1 MWGGG
6 RGSKIV
12 MISSSFFFL
21 ILPSS
26 FFFFFPCLFLFNDG
40 MVWRKSNL
48 LNHWLHFVW
57 LQKDFFFCLMLF
69 FVFPYSEL
77 TQISLEGSIPFYHH
91 ITCVY
96 ISLAMDFYRGG
107 NKLQKNIILQS
118 PKNKKNMFFIQS
130 KSTCLRS

>member
-6 RGSKIV
+6 RGSKII
-12 MISSSFFFL
+12 MISFFL

-26 FFFFFPCLFLFNDG
+26 FFFFFSCLSLFNDG

-48 LNHWLHFVW
+48 LNHSLHFLW
-57 LQKDFFFCLMLF
+57 LQKDLMLF

-118 PKNKKNMFFIQS
+118 PKNKKNMFLIQS

>member
-6 RGSKIV
+6 RGSKIL
-12 MISSSFFFL
+12 MISSFFF
-21 ILPSS
+21 S
-26 FFFFFPCLFLFNDG
+26 FFFL
-40 MVWRKSNL
+40 
-48 LNHWLHFVW
+48 LHFFSSSRVCFCSMMEW
-57 LQKDFFFCLMLF
+57 FGGNQICSITHYIFFDFKKTFFCLMLF

>member
-12 MISSSFFFL
+12 MISFFL
-21 ILPSS
+21 NFAFVI
-26 FFFFFPCLFLFNDG
+26 FFLLLVFVFVQRWNGLEEIKFAQSLITFSLTSKRLNVVLF
-40 MVWRKSNL
+40 
-48 LNHWLHFVW
+48 
-57 LQKDFFFCLMLF
+57 
-69 FVFPYSEL
+69 FPYSEL

>member
-12 MISSSFFFL
+12 MISFFFKFCL
-21 ILPSS
+21 RHFFYSS
-26 FFFFFPCLFLFNDG
+26 RVCLCSTMESFGGNQICSITHYIFF
-40 MVWRKSNL
+40 
-48 LNHWLHFVW
+48 
-57 LQKDFFFCLMLF
+57 DFKKTFFCLMLF

>member
-1 MWGGG
+1 MMEWFGGNQIC
-6 RGSKIV
+6 SITDY
-12 MISSSFFFL
+12 IFF
-21 ILPSS
+21 
-26 FFFFFPCLFLFNDG
+26 
-40 MVWRKSNL
+40 
-48 LNHWLHFVW
+48 
-57 LQKDFFFCLMLF
+57 DFKKTFFCLMLF

-77 TQISLEGSIPFYHH
+77 TQISPEGSIPFYHA

-96 ISLAMDFYRGG
+96 ISLAMAFYRGG

>member
-12 MISSSFFFL
+12 MVSFFLNFAFFIFFSSSRVCLCSMMEWFGGNQICSITDYIFFDFKKT
-21 ILPSS
+21 
-26 FFFFFPCLFLFNDG
+26 FF
-40 MVWRKSNL
+40 S
-48 LNHWLHFVW
+48 
-57 LQKDFFFCLMLF
+57 CLMLF

-77 TQISLEGSIPFYHH
+77 TQISLEGSIPFYHG

-96 ISLAMDFYRGG
+96 ISLAMAFYRGG

>member
-12 MISSSFFFL
+12 MISFFL
-21 ILPSS
+21 NFAFFIFFSS
-26 FFFFFPCLFLFNDG
+26 SRVCLCSMMEWFGGNQICSITDYIFFYFKKTFF
-40 MVWRKSNL
+40 S
-48 LNHWLHFVW
+48 
-57 LQKDFFFCLMLF
+57 CLMLF

-77 TQISLEGSIPFYHH
+77 TQISLEGSIPFYHA

>member
-1 MWGGG
+1 
-6 RGSKIV
+6 
-12 MISSSFFFL
+12 MISFFLNFAFFIFFSSSRVFFFGSMMEWFGGNQ
-21 ILPSS
+21 ICSITDYI
-26 FFFFFPCLFLFNDG
+26 FF
-40 MVWRKSNL
+40 
-48 LNHWLHFVW
+48 
-57 LQKDFFFCLMLF
+57 DFKKTFFCLMLF

-77 TQISLEGSIPFYHH
+77 TQISPEGSIPFYHA

>member
-12 MISSSFFFL
+12 MISFFFKFCL
-21 ILPSS
+21 RHFFSS
-26 FFFFFPCLFLFNDG
+26 SRVCLCSTMEWFGGNQICSITHYIFF
-40 MVWRKSNL
+40 
-48 LNHWLHFVW
+48 
-57 LQKDFFFCLMLF
+57 DFKKTFFCLMLF

-107 NKLQKNIILQS
+107 NKLQKKYYFTI
-118 PKNKKNMFFIQS
+118 S
-130 KSTCLRS
+130 KEYEKHVFHTK

>member
-1 MWGGG
+1 MSGGG

-12 MISSSFFFL
+12 MISFFL
-21 ILPSS
+21 NFAFVIFFLLP
-26 FFFFFPCLFLFNDG
+26 
-40 MVWRKSNL
+40 V
-48 LNHWLHFVW
+48 FVFVQW
-57 LQKDFFFCLMLF
+57 WNGLEEIKFAQSLITFSLTSKRLFFCLMLF

-77 TQISLEGSIPFYHH
+77 TQISLEGSIPFYHA

>member
-12 MISSSFFFL
+12 MISLFFKFCLRHFSSSSRVCLCSTMEWFGGNQICSITHYIFFDF
-21 ILPSS
+21 
-26 FFFFFPCLFLFNDG
+26 
-40 MVWRKSNL
+40 RKT
-48 LNHWLHFVW
+48 
-57 LQKDFFFCLMLF
+57 FFCLMLF

-118 PKNKKNMFFIQS
+118 PKKKKNMFFIQS

>member
-12 MISSSFFFL
+12 MISFFL
-21 ILPSS
+21 NFAFVI
-26 FFFFFPCLFLFNDG
+26 FF
-40 MVWRKSNL
+40 L
-48 LNHWLHFVW
+48 LLVFVFVQRW
-57 LQKDFFFCLMLF
+57 NGLEEIKFAQSLITFSLTSKRLFFCLMLF

>member
-1 MWGGG
+1 
-6 RGSKIV
+6 
-12 MISSSFFFL
+12 
-21 ILPSS
+21 
-26 FFFFFPCLFLFNDG
+26 
-40 MVWRKSNL
+40 
-48 LNHWLHFVW
+48 
-57 LQKDFFFCLMLF
+57 MLF

-118 PKNKKNMFFIQS
+118 PRIRKTCFSYKISLLALGASEQILYTNIFLIDHYQNNCSLPKLLKNEFGACETGRGGKRGGGGSDELAPLVFQLHVFIYMYVV
-130 KSTCLRS
+130 